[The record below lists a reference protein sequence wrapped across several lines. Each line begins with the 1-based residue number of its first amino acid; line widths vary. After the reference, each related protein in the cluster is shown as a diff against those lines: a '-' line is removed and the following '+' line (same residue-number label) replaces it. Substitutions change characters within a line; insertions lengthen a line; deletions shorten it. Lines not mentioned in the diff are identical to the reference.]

1 MNAIKDLVSLYPV
14 WLRDNTQLREMKD
27 WVEITTPFLDRNN
40 DAIQLYARRSNGGYI
55 LTDDGYTLVD
65 LEASGCSLD
74 SDKRQSILRMTLNG
88 FGVKL
93 EGNALTVHAERNDFP
108 LRKHNLIQ
116 AVLAVNDLFH
126 LASPRVRSLFLEDV
140 TSWLDLLEVR
150 YVPTIKISGA
160 SAFDH
165 VFDFAIPRSRSAP
178 ERLLRAISDP
188 NRERAESFMFAWN
201 DTHEA
206 RKGKP
211 TAAYAILNDNERSI
225 SSGIADALQA
235 YGIKPV
241 AWSRRDHVRGELVA

>member
-1 MNAIKDLVSLYPV
+1 MNAVKDLVSQYPV

-40 DAIQLYARRSNGGYI
+40 DAIQIYARRLNDSYI

-74 SDKRQSILRMTLNG
+74 SDRRQAILRTILNG

-93 EGNALTVHAERNDFP
+93 EGNALTVHSDKHQFP

-126 LASPRVRSLFLEDV
+126 LASPRIRSLFLEDV
-140 TSWLDLLEVR
+140 TDWLDLLGVR
-150 YVPTIKISGA
+150 FVPTVKMSGA
-160 SAFDH
+160 SALDH
-165 VFDFAIPRSRSAP
+165 VFDFVIPRFRSAP

-188 NRERAESFMFAWN
+188 NRDRAESFMFAWS

-206 RKGKP
+206 RKGKE
-211 TAAYAILNDNERSI
+211 TAAYAILNDNERSV
-225 SSGIADALQA
+225 SPVIADALLA
-235 YGIKPV
+235 YGIRPV
-241 AWSRRDHVRGELVA
+241 PWSRRDDVREELVA